1 MYRSKTATDGTN
13 RVSGVH
19 SPSAEGRSTERK
31 RKERKLIDLATEI
44 AIEMYEPALKEL
56 EKH

>member
-1 MYRSKTATDGTN
+1 MFRSKSATDGTN
-13 RVSGVH
+13 PVSGAR

>member
-1 MYRSKTATDGTN
+1 MYRSKTATEGTN
-13 RVSGVH
+13 RASGAR

-31 RKERKLIDLATEI
+31 RKELELIEKATEI

>member
-1 MYRSKTATDGTN
+1 MYRSKTATEGTN
-13 RVSGVH
+13 RVSGAR
-19 SPSAEGRSTERK
+19 SLSAEGRNTERK